1 MKQTQKK
8 SIKNIFRRDEKG
20 LLGLSVFKK
29 KLTTLEEKL
38 SAIPLFQ
45 TLNVNELREITSI
58 VHKRTYTEKEY
69 ICYQNDPGLGMYI
82 IEQGEAN
89 VLLMGKVNGS
99 SQLATISAG
108 ECFGELSLLDDSP
121 RSASVI
127 TTMKSEII
135 GFFRQDLE
143 ELLNRNPKLGSKIL
157 MRLAQLVSERLRQ
170 TNSEVEKLRNEI
182 ESLSKSKKNKNI
194 K

>member
-8 SIKNIFRRDEKG
+8 SIKNIFRIDEKG

-38 SAIPLFQ
+38 AAIPLFQ

-157 MRLAQLVSERLRQ
+157 MRLAQLVSEKLRQ

-182 ESLSKSKKNKNI
+182 ESLSKSKKI
-194 K
+194 KI